1 MFINIRKIELKFLE
15 NLRFFFCILSNISFK
30 YCFILFFLV
39 ILYKKSYVFFLFVF
53 YKVLVGIRA
62 VLMEGSFLYI

>member
-15 NLRFFFCILSNISFK
+15 NLGFFFCILSNISFK

-39 ILYKKSYVFFLFVF
+39 ILYMYFFLFVF

-62 VLMEGSFLYI
+62 VLIEGSFLYI

>member
-15 NLRFFFCILSNISFK
+15 NLGFFFCILSNISFK

-39 ILYKKSYVFFLFVF
+39 ILYMYFFLFVF